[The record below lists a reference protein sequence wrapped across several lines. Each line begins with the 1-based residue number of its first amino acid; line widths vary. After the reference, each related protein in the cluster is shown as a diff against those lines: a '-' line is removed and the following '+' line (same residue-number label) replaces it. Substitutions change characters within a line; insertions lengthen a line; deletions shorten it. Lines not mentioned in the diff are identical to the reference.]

1 MKQPGDCESIED
13 VRQAIDALDREVISL
28 IGHRARYVEAAASF
42 KTGEQSVR
50 APERQ
55 QAMLADRR
63 RWAEEAGLDP
73 NVIGEIYRTLVS
85 YFVGREMQR
94 WRDAT

>member
-1 MKQPGDCESIED
+1 MKQPGACESIED
-13 VRQAIDALDREVISL
+13 VRQAIDALDRKVISL
-28 IGHRARYVEAAASF
+28 IGRRAHYVEAAASF

-73 NVIGEIYRTLVS
+73 GMIEKIYRTLVS
-85 YFVGREMQR
+85 YFVNREVQR
-94 WRDAT
+94 WRDTT